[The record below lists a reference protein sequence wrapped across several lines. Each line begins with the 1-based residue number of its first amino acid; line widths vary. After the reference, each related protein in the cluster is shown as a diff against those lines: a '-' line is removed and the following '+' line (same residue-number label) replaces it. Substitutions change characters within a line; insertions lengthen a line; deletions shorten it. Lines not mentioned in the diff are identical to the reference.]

1 VNVQRQRSDTWG
13 RRAELTS
20 QNSFLGS
27 VDEAFILRIAFLF
40 SGQFALYEGFQDW
53 NRGRADIHPEV
64 AVLTLTIYGV
74 SLFIIAMSL
83 MPSKFVLRFRDLPLL
98 PFALATVTSLY
109 VVAAIAYK
117 GAYRTDVLAYSH
129 YAALLFAGQG
139 TNPYVT
145 DMAKALSMFAVQP
158 SDLTPLM
165 SGTYLTT
172 FQYPALHF
180 LVFVPFVW
188 LGLQDMRWVLVLF
201 EIGVVLVLY
210 LRGPRNL
217 KPMLLIPLFAGSD
230 LMINF
235 TAASVSDALWVLPL
249 VFTALYVEKPV
260 HAGVFYG
267 LACAMKQTPWVLAP
281 FLLIYMLRTTD
292 NRDLHDRLL
301 RVVKFT
307 ATSVALFVVA
317 NLPFLIASPNAW
329 FRNVMTP
336 LAEDLVI
343 LSQGP
348 SLLTQVGLLPVG
360 RMFYTVLAVAVAVV
374 LMVNYYVYFDHL
386 KYALWIFPGIILWFS
401 YRALTNYIIY
411 WTPLILVSLILW
423 YEAEHAKVAHSG

>member
-1 VNVQRQRSDTWG
+1 MWKQKSDTWG
-13 RRAELTS
+13 RRAELMN
-20 QNSFLGS
+20 QNSLLSS
-27 VDEAFILRIAFLF
+27 VDEVFILRIAFLF

-64 AVLTLTIYGV
+64 AVLTLAIYGV
-74 SLFIIAMSL
+74 SLLIIAMSL
-83 MPSKFVLRFRDLPLL
+83 MPSKFVLRFHDLPLF
-98 PFALATVTSLY
+98 PFVLATVTSLY

-129 YAALLFAGQG
+129 YAAILFVSQG
-139 TNPYVT
+139 VNPYVT
-145 DMAKALSMFAVQP
+145 DMAKALSMFSVQP

-165 SGTYLTT
+165 SGAYLTT

-188 LGLQDMRWVLVLF
+188 LGLRDMRWVLVLF
-201 EIGVVLVLY
+201 EIGVVLILY
-210 LRGPRNL
+210 LRGPRKL
-217 KPMLLIPLFAGSD
+217 KPMLLLPLFAGSD

-249 VFTALYVEKPV
+249 ILAALYLEKPRYS
-260 HAGVFYG
+260 GFFYG

-281 FLLIYMLRTTD
+281 FLLIYMLRID
-292 NRDLHDRLL
+292 DSKHLRHRLSQIAE
-301 RVVKFT
+301 F
-307 ATSVALFVVA
+307 AGTSVAVFLA
-317 NLPFLIASPNAW
+317 TNLPFIIASPNAW
-329 FRNVMTP
+329 FTNVMTP
-336 LAEDLVI
+336 MAEDLVI

-348 SLLTQVGLLPVG
+348 SLMTQVGLLPVG
-360 RMFYTVLAVAVAVV
+360 RIFYTVLAAAVAVV
-374 LMVNYYVYFDHL
+374 LMVNYYVYFDNL
-386 KYALWIFPGIILWFS
+386 RYALWIFPGIILWFS

-423 YEAEHAKVAHSG
+423 YEAEHAKVAHSR